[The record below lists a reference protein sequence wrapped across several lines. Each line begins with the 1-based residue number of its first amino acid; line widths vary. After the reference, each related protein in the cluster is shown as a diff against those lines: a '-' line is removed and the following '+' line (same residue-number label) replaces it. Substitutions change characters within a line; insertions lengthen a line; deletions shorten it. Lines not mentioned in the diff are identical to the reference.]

1 MPGPTVPMS
10 PSRHLRTTPLA
21 AAAMRAALLIAMSA
35 AGSAAAQD
43 SSPYYIGLSQSLSSE
58 SNLVRLRD
66 GQIIPPGVSQRDTVS
81 ATALVAGLDQ
91 RISRQRVYGS
101 VALRSSRFE
110 RNEQY
115 NSQGY
120 TLNLGLDWS
129 TVERLS
135 GSVGLSSTRT
145 PRASV
150 RTRGDQ
156 IITERNIETINSA
169 NAVVRVGLVTRWS
182 AELAVQQDE
191 LRYSSSA
198 ADFREYTQRGA
209 SAGLVWRPGAATRL
223 SLGLGSNRTEY
234 PNLLPLADPR
244 DVRERDTVNLG
255 ASWNPG
261 GASRLDLR
269 LSQGKVKHDRFTE
282 RDYSST
288 SGNATWVWR
297 PGGRLNLSTR
307 LSRDTGQDVSAITTA
322 FTRTTD
328 QLRLSADYALSA
340 KVALDAS
347 AAFYRRSVDGTG
359 LFVSGI
365 SGRDDGRNFSAGVRW
380 APLRNLSTGCSLA
393 TERRGTSSNPALSD
407 AYSARTVSCFGQL
420 LLR

>member
-21 AAAMRAALLIAMSA
+21 AAAVLASLLAT
-35 AGSAAAQD
+35 GTVAAQD

-101 VALRSSRFE
+101 VALRSTRFE

-120 TLNLGLDWS
+120 TLNLGLDWA
-129 TVERLS
+129 TVERVS

-150 RTRGDQ
+150 RNRGDQ
-156 IITERNIETINSA
+156 IITERNVETVNGA
-169 NAVVRVGLVTRWS
+169 NAVFRVGLVTQWS
-182 AELAVQQDE
+182 AELALQQDA
-191 LRYSSSA
+191 LRYSASDAS
-198 ADFREYTQRGA
+198 FREYTQRGA
-209 SAGLVWRPGAATRL
+209 SVAAVWRPGAATRL
-223 SLGLGSNRTEY
+223 SLGVGSNRTVY
-234 PNLLPLADPR
+234 PNLLPLADPS
-244 DVRERDTVNLG
+244 DVRERNTVNLG

-269 LSQGKVKHDRFTE
+269 LSQGDTRHDRFTE
-282 RDYSST
+282 RDFSST
-288 SGNATWVWR
+288 SGSAAWLWR
-297 PGGRLNLSTR
+297 PGAKLRLNTQ
-307 LSRDTGQDVSAITTA
+307 LSRGTGQDVSAITTA

-328 QLRLSADYALSA
+328 QLRVSADYALSA

-347 AAFYRRSVDGTG
+347 AAVYRRSVDGTG

-380 APLRNLSTGCSLA
+380 APLRNLSTGCSLG
-393 TERRGTSSNPALSD
+393 TEKRGTSSNPALSD
-407 AYSARTVSCFGQL
+407 AYSSRSFSCFAQVVL
-420 LLR
+420 Q